1 MTLSL
6 SSSPEPTQLDL
17 ATINAVQ
24 TVVVDSIRNQVCQ
37 WEQSAVDAAQAGD
50 FRSAQLYKDWA
61 IAADLVASR
70 ASSACTAIFMDALES
85 HPLIPDQRKVELPR
99 INRSSR
105 DLALDVMALEVAS
118 EQPEPAGQD

>member
-6 SSSPEPTQLDL
+6 SSSTIQLDL

-37 WEQSAVDAAQAGD
+37 WEQNAIDAAQAGD

-61 IAADLVASR
+61 VAADLITGT
-70 ASSACTAIFMDALES
+70 ASSACTALFMDALES
-85 HPLIPDQRKVELPR
+85 HPLIPDQRKVELPQ

-118 EQPEPAGQD
+118 EQPEPSGHN

>member
-6 SSSPEPTQLDL
+6 SSSSIQLDL
-17 ATINAVQ
+17 ATVNAVQ
-24 TVVVDSIRNQVCQ
+24 SVVVDSIRNKVCQ
-37 WEQSAVDAAQAGD
+37 WEQNALDAAQAGD

-61 IAADLVASR
+61 VAADLITST
-70 ASSACTAIFMDALES
+70 ASSACTALFLDALES
-85 HPLIPDQRKVELPR
+85 QPLIPDQRKVELPR

>member
-6 SSSPEPTQLDL
+6 SSSSIQLDL

-24 TVVVDSIRNQVCQ
+24 SVVVDSIRNKVCQ
-37 WEQSAVDAAQAGD
+37 WEQNALDAAQAGD

-61 IAADLVASR
+61 VAADLITST
-70 ASSACTAIFMDALES
+70 ASSACTALFLDALES

-105 DLALDVMALEVAS
+105 DLALDVMALEVTS
-118 EQPEPAGQD
+118 EQPEPAGQN

>member
-6 SSSPEPTQLDL
+6 SSSPAPTQLDL

-24 TVVVDSIRNQVCQ
+24 TVVVDSIRNKVCQ
-37 WEQSAVDAAQAGD
+37 WEQNALDAAKAGD

-61 IAADLVASR
+61 VAADLVAGT
-70 ASSACTAIFMDALES
+70 ASSVCTAVFLDALES

-118 EQPEPAGQD
+118 EQPEPSDQN